1 MGTNAP
7 KGVAGSG
14 LKHRTMRNVSIII
27 GLVVVVAFGFLTAIF
42 GLTEG
47 EAMILSFL
55 LVVGLVPPNMFLYFI
70 AQKEGPPQPK

>member
-1 MGTNAP
+1 MGTNTP
-7 KGVAGSG
+7 EGVAGSG

-27 GLVVVVAFGFLTAIF
+27 GLVVIAVFGFLTAIF

-70 AQKEGPPQPK
+70 VQKESPRQPK

>member
-1 MGTNAP
+1 MGTNTP
-7 KGVAGSG
+7 EGVAGRG

-27 GLVVVVAFGFLTAIF
+27 GLVVIAVFGFLTAIF

-70 AQKEGPPQPK
+70 VHKERTFQPK